1 MTVVRILVP
10 YNFAPHERKA
20 LDFLVSTFVGKEDA
34 KITLFHAYT
43 PLPVVDMDASPEL
56 AKMRGAMVTLS
67 KELAEKESSIK
78 ATKKYLVDSG
88 FSEDQLDYVFREK
101 EKSVSDEIIDV
112 VTKGHYKVIVL
123 SPTTAR
129 VTRLFSRS
137 TYSKLISS
145 LKDITICIAI

>member
-10 YNFAPHERKA
+10 YNFAPHERRA
-20 LDFLVSTFVGKEDA
+20 LDFVVSTFVSNKEA

-56 AKMRGAMVTLS
+56 SKMRGAMVTLS
-67 KELAEKESSIK
+67 KELAEKEASIK

-101 EKSVSDEIIDV
+101 EKSVSDEIVDV
-112 VTKGHYKVIVL
+112 VTKGHYKIIVL
-123 SPTTAR
+123 SPTAAR

-145 LKDITICIAI
+145 LNDVTICVAI

>member
-10 YNFAPHERKA
+10 YNFAPHERRA
-20 LDFLVSTFVGKEDA
+20 LDFVVSTFVGQQNA

-56 AKMRGAMVTLS
+56 GKMRGAMVTLS
-67 KELAEKESSIK
+67 KELAEKEASIK
-78 ATKKYLVDSG
+78 ATEKYLVDSG
-88 FSEDQLDYVFREK
+88 FSDDQLDYVFREK
-101 EKSVSDEIIDV
+101 EKSISDEIADMA
-112 VTKGHYKVIVL
+112 TKGHYKIIVL
-123 SPTTAR
+123 SPTPVR
-129 VTRLFSRS
+129 VARLFSRS